1 MLGLSRAG
9 LPRSASTRTFSART
23 LFDAPKRPLSTVEPV
38 IYAPCT
44 SCSVTR
50 HTAREHPTE
59 AKVHYPYHPQFGEA
73 VIVRR
78 RLVTHNVEM
87 AVILQPDGS
96 LACLPAWM
104 LAESAA
110 LHRVCRSPTI
120 SIAFLRSL
128 RVEVD
133 ALLASLPSDSE
144 MGDERHAA
152 KFQNTRK
159 KATRAVR
166 ANRARNR
173 GDTGPATTADDADR
187 SPAERDRLG
196 ARNRGG
202 AQCPRSPLSTA
213 RAPPTSTFASRRPI
227 SWSTTRRASADS
239 MRSPIALGSSAGLA
253 SRSSMMT
260 LAAREAASPAPA
272 LIV

>member
-1 MLGLSRAG
+1 MCAGGRVRDRATVVQKKTGRPSNSRSPSRPGAQSASGWLPSTLTGVDPGSRALSAG
-9 LPRSASTRTFSART
+9 GRISRRGNTPASSIGGWSAPVSIVRLTAQTRCAERRRPRSTTCDR
-23 LFDAPKRPLSTVEPV
+23 
-38 IYAPCT
+38 YNC
-44 SCSVTR
+44 CSVTR

-78 RLVTHNVEM
+78 RLFTHNVEM

-110 LHRVCRSPTI
+110 QYRICRSPTI
-120 SIAFLRSL
+120 SIAFLQSL
-128 RVEVD
+128 RVEID
-133 ALLASLPSDSE
+133 ALLASLPSNSE

-152 KFQNTRK
+152 KFENTRK
-159 KATRAVR
+159 RATRAVR
-166 ANRARNR
+166 ANPARNR

-202 AQCPRSPLSTA
+202 RQ
-213 RAPPTSTFASRRPI
+213 
-227 SWSTTRRASADS
+227 
-239 MRSPIALGSSAGLA
+239 
-253 SRSSMMT
+253 
-260 LAAREAASPAPA
+260 
-272 LIV
+272 